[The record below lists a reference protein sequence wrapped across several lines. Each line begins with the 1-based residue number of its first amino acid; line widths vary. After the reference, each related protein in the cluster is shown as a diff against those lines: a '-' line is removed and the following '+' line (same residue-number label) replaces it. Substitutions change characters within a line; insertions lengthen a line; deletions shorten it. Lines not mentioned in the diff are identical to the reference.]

1 MMHSPIRRLSM
12 FRIKIKEFEI
22 VEIRIEEGVDIGYE
36 IKYSLFPN
44 MLPKGGG
51 TLSLFNVV

>member
-1 MMHSPIRRLSM
+1 M

-44 MLPKGGG
+44 MLPKGGD
-51 TLSLFNVV
+51 SLIVQCCVSGRHH